1 MTMTM
6 KDAIM
11 VTIKKNE
18 MEEKVG
24 TFQHQ
29 ETKIKKK
36 EHLTNNHKG
45 LVAL

>member
-1 MTMTM
+1 MATM
-6 KDAIM
+6 
-11 VTIKKNE
+11 KKNE

-29 ETKIKKK
+29 ETKIGKR
-36 EHLTNNHKG
+36 EHLTNNDEG